1 MREPTTRRSPET
13 RGQAFTLE
21 AVVAAVVVM
30 VSLLFALQVAG
41 VTSLSA
47 STASG
52 HLVDQQESVAAGV
65 LDTAAADGSIEPTLL
80 FWDDGEGTFYRSE
93 ITEPFYAAGPPTAFG
108 AHLNET
114 LTDRHVA
121 YNVNLYGTDRNGT
134 VVRRALVRN
143 GRPSDDA
150 VAATRTVTLY
160 DDDRLLAANGTAT
173 GPTLANASFY
183 VPDAD
188 PDGPLYNVVR
198 VEVVAWPV

>member
-1 MREPTTRRSPET
+1 MTMRGTSHH

-21 AVVAAVVVM
+21 GVVAAVVVL

-47 STASG
+47 STAGG
-52 HLVDQQESVAAGV
+52 HLVDQQAAVTSGV
-65 LDTAAADGSIEPTLL
+65 LDTAAAEGTIEPTLL
-80 FWDDGEGTFYRSE
+80 YWDDQEGTFHRSE
-93 ITEPFYAAGPPTAFG
+93 VTEPFYATGPPTAFG

-114 LTDRHVA
+114 LTDRTVA
-121 YNVNLYGTDRNGT
+121 YNVNLYGVDRNGT
-134 VVRRALVRN
+134 VVRQPLVRN

-160 DDDRLLAANGTAT
+160 DDDRLLAENGTAT

-183 VPDAD
+183 LADAD

>member
-1 MREPTTRRSPET
+1 MRGTTTREHAT
-13 RGQAFTLE
+13 GRGQAFTLE
-21 AVVAAVVVM
+21 AVVAAAVVL

-41 VTSLSA
+41 VTSLSS
-47 STASG
+47 STAGG
-52 HLVDQQESVAAGV
+52 HLVDQQASVAAGV

-80 FWDDGEGTFYRSE
+80 YWDDSEGTFYRSE
-93 ITEPFYAAGPPTAFG
+93 TTEPFYATGPPTAFG

-121 YNVNLYGTDRNGT
+121 YNVDLYGLDGNGT
-134 VVRRALVRN
+134 VVRRSLVRN

-150 VAATRTVTLY
+150 VTATRTVTLY

-173 GPTLANASFY
+173 GPTLTNASFY